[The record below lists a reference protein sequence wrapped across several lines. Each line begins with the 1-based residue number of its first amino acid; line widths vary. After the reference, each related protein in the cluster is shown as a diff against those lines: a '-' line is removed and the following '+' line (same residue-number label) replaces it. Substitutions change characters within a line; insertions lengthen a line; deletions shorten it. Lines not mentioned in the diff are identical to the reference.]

1 MSELKIIE
9 NDLVPVY
16 ETDKGVKVVNG
27 RELHQVLQSGQD
39 FSTWV
44 KKRLAE
50 CDAEENKDF
59 STAPQIYGTA
69 NGGHSTRTEYIIL
82 LDTAKEMAMLERNEK
97 GKQVRKY
104 FIAVEEKYKQT
115 VVNMSE
121 LSPELQM
128 FNQIFTSVAQQQL
141 EQKRL
146 AEKQEQIEHKVNAVV
161 DTFQKTDDEEDFKAW
176 CKRCISKIVNIGN
189 YTNGKD
195 KSELFRNAW
204 NESFERL
211 NQKRPC
217 KLKQRVVNAKG
228 IALDNG
234 KTKTWIEQNINNL
247 SVISGDKDLRP
258 AYESVMREMMIYYCV
273 S

>member
-1 MSELKIIE
+1 ME
-9 NDLVPVY
+9 
-16 ETDKGVKVVNG
+16 
-27 RELHQVLQSGQD
+27 
-39 FSTWV
+39 
-44 KKRLAE
+44 
-50 CDAEENKDF
+50 
-59 STAPQIYGTA
+59 A
-69 NGGHSTRTEYIIL
+69 NNATMIEYIIK

-104 FIAVEEKYKQT
+104 FIAVEEKYKQA

-161 DTFQKTDDEEDFKAW
+161 DTFQKTDDEEDFRAW

-189 YTNGKD
+189 FTNGAD

-217 KLKQRVVNAKG
+217 KLKQRVINAKG